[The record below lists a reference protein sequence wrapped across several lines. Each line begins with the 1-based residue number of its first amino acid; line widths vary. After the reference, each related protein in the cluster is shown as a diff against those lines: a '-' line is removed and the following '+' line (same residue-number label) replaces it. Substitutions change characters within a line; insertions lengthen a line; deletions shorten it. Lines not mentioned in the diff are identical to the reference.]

1 MQQTLLLIFFPEKQ
15 RTELADKSWFAVGG
29 QHEGGLFQEVP
40 TVEEGTIL
48 WAALRGPLPYP
59 SWKCK
64 NLAVWRAVRT
74 AEEGGHALVSKY
86 PESLLFRALFIVV
99 D

>member
-15 RTELADKSWFAVGG
+15 RTELADESWFAVGR
-29 QHEGGLFQEVP
+29 QHEGGLFKEVL
-40 TVEEGTIL
+40 TVEEGTVL
-48 WAALRGPLPYP
+48 RTTFRGPLPYS

-64 NLAVWRAVRT
+64 NLAVWGAVRT

-86 PESLLFRALFIVV
+86 PETLLLRALFIVV